1 MRRFLSHC
9 NYILPGEAAYL
20 LGSHFD
26 SPLGKL
32 ASGLSARCLEV
43 ASTATGSVYIKKRET
58 IRRRANAR
66 MQM

>member
-9 NYILPGEAAYL
+9 NYILLHKAAHL

-26 SPLGKL
+26 SPLGEL
-32 ASGLSARCLEV
+32 VSGLSARCLEV
-43 ASTATGSVYIKKRET
+43 ASTATGSVYIKKWET